1 MHALSSRKVMK
12 IPLVLLS
19 IALTTFASA
28 QTKIA
33 LVRVK
38 DVYLDLPSTQAL
50 QEKLLAERKAI
61 TENER
66 AEQLRKS
73 LFELDQLNQEIQSK
87 LSQLE
92 SDAGKK
98 LIDAFE
104 LKRQETTTLRTEF
117 DNYKAS
123 EEKRINTEMVHA
135 TRSAMNKIMAA
146 ADQLAKERNFD
157 AVFDLSANTNTG
169 LPLLIYT
176 SNTYDLTDDVIAL
189 LKETMPAEEKPTEEK
204 PTENP
209 RNP

>member
-1 MHALSSRKVMK
+1 MSGKVMK
-12 IPLVLLS
+12 FPLVLLS
-19 IALTTFASA
+19 IALASFASA

-38 DVYLDLPSTQAL
+38 DIYLDLPSTQAL

-87 LSQLE
+87 LSQLN

-104 LKRQETTTLRTEF
+104 VKRQETTTLRTEF
-117 DNYKAS
+117 EKYKAT

-135 TRSAMNKIMAA
+135 TRSTMNKIMAA
-146 ADQLAKERNFD
+146 AEQLAKERNFD
-157 AVFDLSANTNTG
+157 AVFDLSAETNTG

-176 SNTYDLTDDVIAL
+176 SNTNDLTDDVFVL
-189 LKETMPAEEKPTEEK
+189 LKETTPTEEE
-204 PTENP
+204 PTEKTEEP
-209 RNP
+209 

>member
-1 MHALSSRKVMK
+1 MK

>member
-176 SNTYDLTDDVIAL
+176 SNTNDLTDDVIAL